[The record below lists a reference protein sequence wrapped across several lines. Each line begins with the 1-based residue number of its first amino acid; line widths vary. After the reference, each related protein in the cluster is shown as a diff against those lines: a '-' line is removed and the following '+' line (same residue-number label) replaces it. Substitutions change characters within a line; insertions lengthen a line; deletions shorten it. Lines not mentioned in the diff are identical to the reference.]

1 MLHPYHSNITER
13 LKNPERAA
21 ERRKMTRNLFVR
33 NVLNV
38 VFMLLALAAMAGIAA
53 TAADSRLR
61 TAFYL
66 TGLAAVAVKM
76 VEVMLRMPGFRK

>member
-1 MLHPYHSNITER
+1 MLNRHESHIIER
-13 LKNPERAA
+13 LKNPEREA

-33 NVLNV
+33 NILNA
-38 VFMLLALAAMAGIAA
+38 VFMLLALASMAGIVA
-53 TAADSRLR
+53 TAADSRMR